1 VTLTPGAFVRTGL
14 LVLLAVIIQVAG
26 IQSIP
31 ILGGTVDITPLFVAA
46 VAIYAGSIPGAIVG
60 FATGLLLD
68 LAIGQTL
75 GLSSL
80 VLTALGYGV
89 GRYRDMRDPS
99 HGLLPIPVAAA
110 ATAGYYAA
118 VAAVSFMLE
127 IGATVSLLVL
137 REAVITVLLNVAIAL
152 PFFALIRRIL
162 RPVLAVDPLQ
172 RMRRRQGSEPTATG
186 PLGLRGLEVNR

>member
-1 VTLTPGAFVRTGL
+1 MTLTPGAFLRTGV
-14 LVLLAVIIQVAG
+14 LVLLVVVIQTAG
-26 IQSIP
+26 IQSMP
-31 ILGGTVDITPLFVAA
+31 ILGGTIDIVPLFVAA
-46 VAIYAGSIPGAIVG
+46 VALYGGSISGASVG
-60 FATGLLLD
+60 FATGFLLD
-68 LAIGQTL
+68 IAIGQTL

-89 GRYRDMRDPS
+89 GRYRDLRDPS

-110 ATAGYYAA
+110 ATAGYLAA
-118 VAAVSFMLE
+118 IAAVSFMLE

-137 REAVITVLLNVAIAL
+137 REAVITVLLNVAVAL

-172 RMRRRQGSEPTATG
+172 RMRRRAGAEPTASG

>member
-1 VTLTPGAFVRTGL
+1 MTLVPAAFLRTGV
-14 LVLLAVIIQVAG
+14 LVLLVVVIQISG
-26 IQSIP
+26 LQSMP
-31 ILGGTVDITPLFVAA
+31 LLGGTIDLIPLFVAA
-46 VAIYAGSIPGAIVG
+46 AAIYAGSISGAIVG
-60 FATGLLLD
+60 FSTGMMLD

-89 GRYRDMRDPS
+89 GRYRDLRDPA

-110 ATAGYYAA
+110 ATAGYLTA

-127 IGATVSLLVL
+127 IEASVSLLVL
-137 REAVITVLLNVAIAL
+137 REAIITILLNVAVAL
-152 PFFALIRRIL
+152 PFFALVRRIL

-172 RMRRRQGSEPTATG
+172 RMRRRAGATPTASG

>member
-1 VTLTPGAFVRTGL
+1 MTLTPGAFVRTGL

>member
-14 LVLLAVIIQVAG
+14 LVLLAVIIQTAG
-26 IQSIP
+26 IQSMP
-31 ILGGTVDITPLFVAA
+31 LLGGTIDLVPLIVAA
-46 VAIYAGSIPGAIVG
+46 VAIYAGSISGAVVG

-110 ATAGYYAA
+110 ATAGYLAA

-137 REAVITVLLNVAIAL
+137 RQAIITVLLNVAIAL
-152 PFFALIRRIL
+152 PFFAVVRRIL
-162 RPVLAVDPLQ
+162 RPVLAVDPFQ
-172 RMRRRQGSEPTATG
+172 QMRRRAGADPTPSG
-186 PLGLRGLEVNR
+186 PIGLRGLEVNR